1 MPPIKNEII
10 LDRDRILYLLFI
22 LLRIQVH
29 NRKLDILF
37 LRYGLRYITSK
48 RVEMGQ
54 RKLRT
59 KGGIEGSSLSS
70 RSVGYWKGELF

>member
-1 MPPIKNEII
+1 
-10 LDRDRILYLLFI
+10 
-22 LLRIQVH
+22 VH
-29 NRKLDILF
+29 NRKLDIPF